1 MNEHRKIWK
10 DIRPALMVALA
21 LAVVQIATGWI
32 TYKQSINS
40 ARETKFSSA
49 ADLAV
54 GLVNAISDAV
64 VFKDY
69 GAIESRMRQ
78 AMSNNEAVEIWL
90 VNPEGKVLSGL
101 QRESNEI
108 KIVFK
113 PLPVGLPATTLD
125 KVLIQTSDQI
135 HITTWSKINVGTG
148 LGWIKLTTLVTLGKD
163 ELNGLRRQTLW
174 LLTASLLSGALALGF
189 FLWRTYFSL
198 VKRERTVG
206 KKFDDV
212 SAMHKKLDESHR
224 LVMDS
229 VNYASRLQRGQL
241 PRQKRIDGCF
251 ASFATLWEPRDTI
264 GGDLWWVSSSQRS
277 GPFILAVADCTGHG
291 VPGAML
297 SLLVSNSLERIYAH
311 STDEDPATAL
321 VSLDHF
327 VRTGL
332 NQDRAESESDDGCDA
347 LVLRIDREK
356 QAIELAGAKIG
367 LFQMTVQGQVI
378 RHSVARCSLG
388 YIEAIAE
395 ADKPKV
401 ATISYSTGDLFVIVT
416 DGFTDQIG
424 GPGGKKIAYG
434 YRRLE
439 SLLQKNK
446 DADAQT
452 MAECMREDFKRW
464 QGAEV
469 RRDDVTA
476 VVFRL

>member
-1 MNEHRKIWK
+1 
-10 DIRPALMVALA
+10 
-21 LAVVQIATGWI
+21 
-32 TYKQSINS
+32 
-40 ARETKFSSA
+40 
-49 ADLAV
+49 
-54 GLVNAISDAV
+54 
-64 VFKDY
+64 
-69 GAIESRMRQ
+69 
-78 AMSNNEAVEIWL
+78 
-90 VNPEGKVLSGL
+90 
-101 QRESNEI
+101 
-108 KIVFK
+108 
-113 PLPVGLPATTLD
+113 
-125 KVLIQTSDQI
+125 
-135 HITTWSKINVGTG
+135 
-148 LGWIKLTTLVTLGKD
+148 
-163 ELNGLRRQTLW
+163 
-174 LLTASLLSGALALGF
+174 
-189 FLWRTYFSL
+189 
-198 VKRERTVG
+198 
-206 KKFDDV
+206 
-212 SAMHKKLDESHR
+212 
-224 LVMDS
+224 
-229 VNYASRLQRGQL
+229 
-241 PRQKRIDGCF
+241 
-251 ASFATLWEPRDTI
+251 
-264 GGDLWWVSSSQRS
+264 
-277 GPFILAVADCTGHG
+277 

-424 GPGGKKIAYG
+424 GQGDKKIAYG

-439 SLLQKNK
+439 TLLQKNK

>member
-1 MNEHRKIWK
+1 MQ
-10 DIRPALMVALA
+10 A
-21 LAVVQIATGWI
+21 
-32 TYKQSINS
+32 
-40 ARETKFSSA
+40 F
-49 ADLAV
+49 
-54 GLVNAISDAV
+54 AICFDAV
-64 VFKDY
+64 IFNLGVQSRSR
-69 GAIESRMRQ
+69 AIEKKLGVTIQ
-78 AMSNNEAVEIWL
+78 AQKEAVE
-90 VNPEGKVLSGL
+90 N
-101 QRESNEI
+101 QN
-108 KIVFK
+108 KI
-113 PLPVGLPATTLD
+113 LETT
-125 KVLIQTSDQI
+125 V
-135 HITTWSKINVGTG
+135 
-148 LGWIKLTTLVTLGKD
+148 
-163 ELNGLRRQTLW
+163 E
-174 LLTASLLSGALALGF
+174 
-189 FLWRTYFSL
+189 
-198 VKRERTVG
+198 ERTRELQTQHQALSEAHDLVVG
-206 KKFDDV
+206 
-212 SAMHKKLDESHR
+212 
-224 LVMDS
+224 S

-241 PRQKRIDGCF
+241 PRAQRIENRF

-321 VSLDHF
+321 ISLDHF

-347 LVLRIDREK
+347 VVLRIDREK

-424 GPGGKKIAYG
+424 GHGDKKIAYG